1 MYVECRSQEN
11 LTKNKTLFDE
21 KLIVVKM
28 KCTVNYR
35 IDDAALHVSHFSI
48 FFESVKCQTEIIL
61 NDQVYFKMSNI
72 LITLSTFLTDFYLF

>member
-35 IDDAALHVSHFSI
+35 IDDAALHVSHFS
-48 FFESVKCQTEIIL
+48 KCTFSLNQSNAKPKSFSTIKSIL
-61 NDQVYFKMSNI
+61 NVQHFNHLHI
-72 LITLSTFLTDFYLF
+72 LNRL